1 MTRIEKIKQL
11 VNTLDENSKPDEFRN
26 VGCAVESM
34 CRNSNLVDTKL
45 SQETI
50 DVVPDD
56 GWGDIIKVMNG
67 VFLEPLT
74 ELVSSPKT
82 ISCVQNV
89 IKEVIKN
96 VIEEYT
102 ESDDKPTSNY
112 ETHYLPSR
120 LRAKDFISVPHQ
132 ITPCS
137 INNGRAQILLN
148 QKLVSK
154 GFNEPYTCSDYIYDK
169 NIIRKQ
175 ALDWEPETVVTYKS
189 VSNSPISSETGK
201 SIGSILTDVDSIN
214 VKFLK

>member
-1 MTRIEKIKQL
+1 MTPIEIIKEVVNQL
-11 VNTLDENSKPDEFRN
+11 NDNSTGDDFYG
-26 VGCAVESM
+26 VGCAVESI
-34 CRNSNLVDTKL
+34 CRNVQLEDNDSNISMV
-45 SQETI
+45 
-50 DVVPDD
+50 VVPDD
-56 GWGDIIKVMNG
+56 GWGDIIKVMKG

-112 ETHYLPSR
+112 ETHYPPSR